1 MNKIFGFAFC
11 TCLTLMIP
19 LDSLIVRSRSGAARS
34 RDIPPEDQDWYGFME
49 TEDTNLGMKIKGG
62 EAMEVLNQRL
72 NEIITKMN
80 LSLDSEAQNL
90 LRESQSTWVNYAQ
103 KKCEFMSDKYRGG
116 THQGLAY
123 SYCFIGEQVNRI
135 KELIAI
141 ENDRDNF

>member
-1 MNKIFGFAFC
+1 MNKIFGLVFC
-11 TCLTLMIP
+11 AGLTLIIS

-34 RDIPPEDQDWYGFME
+34 KDIPPEDQDWYSFME
-49 TEDTNLGMKIKGG
+49 TEDTNLGMKMKGG
-62 EAMEVLNQRL
+62 EAIEILNKRL
-72 NEIITKMN
+72 NEVIKKMN

-123 SYCFIGEQVNRI
+123 SYCFIDEQVNRI
-135 KELIAI
+135 KELTAI
-141 ENDRDNF
+141 ENHRDNL